1 MRHRNKGAKLG
12 RTQAHR
18 KATLASLSSALIE
31 HKKITTTLPKA
42 KALRPFIEPL
52 ITRAKVDSTHNRRQ
66 VFRHLRSKDAVDSLF
81 FDVAEVVGDRPGGYT
96 RIIKLGRRPGDG
108 AEMAMIELVDYND
121 VKPETASSG
130 RSRTRRGSG
139 KGRRKK
145 NDTTPTAA
153 QESTTSDTET
163 EAAAAEATAADVAED
178 EATDAEAPT
187 ETGAADEETKATAS
201 DATEAD
207 TEAPEAEA
215 SDAEASDA
223 EADDEKKDA

>member
-121 VKPETASSG
+121 VKPESGSSG

-145 NDTTPTAA
+145 KDTTPTAS
-153 QESTTSDTET
+153 QEATTPDA
-163 EAAAAEATAADVAED
+163 EADEAAAEAAAEPTAADVVDEAPTGEEAETETGAAEED
-178 EATDAEAPT
+178 AQDTTGEATDAETP
-187 ETGAADEETKATAS
+187 AA
-201 DATEAD
+201 
-207 TEAPEAEA
+207 EAP
-215 SDAEASDA
+215 DA
-223 EADDEKKDA
+223 EADDQKKDA